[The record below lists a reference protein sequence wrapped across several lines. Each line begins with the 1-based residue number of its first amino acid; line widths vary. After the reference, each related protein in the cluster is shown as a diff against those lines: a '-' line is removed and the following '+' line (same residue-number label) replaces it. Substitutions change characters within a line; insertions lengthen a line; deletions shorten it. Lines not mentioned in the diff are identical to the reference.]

1 MKLLAGL
8 LLAIKAE
15 NEECGPANHKVG
27 VHSGKFPVFS
37 KMTKMSKNRDLYFC
51 SKERIFIS
59 TSPVNFRLQIIATC
73 NNDFFDTLKIRNLRF
88 SKRLKSG

>member
-27 VHSGKFPVFS
+27 VNFGTFSVFS
-37 KMTKMSKNRDLYFC
+37 VKND
-51 SKERIFIS
+51 
-59 TSPVNFRLQIIATC
+59 
-73 NNDFFDTLKIRNLRF
+73 
-88 SKRLKSG
+88 

>member
-27 VHSGKFPVFS
+27 VLHFGTFSVFS
-37 KMTKMSKNRDLYFC
+37 VKNH
-51 SKERIFIS
+51 
-59 TSPVNFRLQIIATC
+59 
-73 NNDFFDTLKIRNLRF
+73 
-88 SKRLKSG
+88 